1 MLNRIFSILGA
12 QWLIHQ
18 DTAVSYLPVLIV
30 FVKGQDMLLKP
41 ADDKKPYVV
50 AWADI
55 AQLIPTI
62 GKWNLTDVSMPEN
75 SVAVIPVDGVICS
88 WNSVDLMTMLRDAQ
102 DNDSINSI
110 LLVVNFPGGMVSQID
125 LLAGSIKSLTKPTVS
140 VVMGMAAS
148 AAMWVISA
156 TSYRIATSPIYVIRS
171 NGTKTSIQDYSG
183 LLEKIGI
190 KTMFYFHSGEE
201 VLTTI
206 FSNLWSDISLNTA
219 TVNNQMTAWKGI
231 SPRLFFAKKDN
242 WANHASMMG
251 VHETP
256 DHSLFYRWETG
267 IYNRFW
273 KEFLTL
279 LVNAKTV
286 KFQKRMDFL
295 EFRNFDFSRKY
306 MIGGGNTWLRAS
318 R

>member
-18 DTAVSYLPVLIV
+18 DTAVSYLPVLIA
-30 FVKGQDMLLKP
+30 FVKGQEMLLGP

-50 AWADI
+50 AWSDS

-62 GKWNLTDVSMPEN
+62 GKWNLTDASIPEN

-102 DNDSINSI
+102 ANDSINSI
-110 LLVVNFPGGMVSQID
+110 LLVVNSPGGMVSQID

-156 TSYRIATSPIYVIRS
+156 TSYRIATSPIDVIGS
-171 NGTKTSIQDYSG
+171 IGTKTSIQDYSG

-190 KTMFYFHSGEE
+190 KITDFYATKATRKDEE
-201 VLTTI
+201 VRAIKENGDTKPMAAFVDFVNEVFHQAI
-206 FSNLWSDISLNTA
+206 RENLGIAADSEVFTGAAYFAAKAQELGLINEIGSMDYALAKAYQLGLRNKIINQSKSLNIF
-219 TVNNQMTAWKGI
+219 NQ
-231 SPRLFFAKKDN
+231 
-242 WANHASMMG
+242 
-251 VHETP
+251 
-256 DHSLFYRWETG
+256 
-267 IYNRFW
+267 
-273 KEFLTL
+273 
-279 LVNAKTV
+279 
-286 KFQKRMDFL
+286 
-295 EFRNFDFSRKY
+295 
-306 MIGGGNTWLRAS
+306 
-318 R
+318 